1 MTNAAPHFPVRL
13 LNGSGWLLILSG
25 VAHFALFAVS
35 GGEWEGDTSLR
46 KPILFG
52 ISAGVTLLSIG
63 WLVPK
68 LRPRW
73 GDNKLLIAFAVAMTI
88 EVTLITLQQWRDV
101 PSHFNRSTPFDA
113 SILNLIEGLILFVTI
128 VIADLTW
135 RSIRYVDA
143 SEDMKLAIRGGM
155 VLLLLGCLLG
165 VGSAIYGTQQQSL
178 GKPPGI
184 FGEAGVMKFAHGMPL
199 HAIQFL
205 PAIAWMLSKFNV
217 SQSRRTGAVAWSL
230 CSLAVLTAFSC
241 VQSFSGR
248 ARFDLSTLSTSLLV
262 FAAACILIGP
272 VSTVYR
278 SFATK

>member
-1 MTNAAPHFPVRL
+1 MTNTAPHLPVRL

-73 GDNKLLIAFAVAMTI
+73 GDNKLWIAFAVAMTI
-88 EVTLITLQQWRDV
+88 EVTLITLQQWRGR
-101 PSHFNRSTPFDA
+101 PSHFNRSTPLDA
-113 SILNLIEGLILFVTI
+113 TILNIIEGLILFVTI

-135 RSIRYVDA
+135 RCVRFVEA
-143 SEDMKLAIRGGM
+143 SDDMKLAIRGGM

-205 PAIAWMLSKFNV
+205 PAIAWLLSKFNV
-217 SQSRRTGAVAWSL
+217 NETRRTEAVAWSL

-241 VQSFSGR
+241 VQTFSGR

-262 FAAACILIGP
+262 VAAACILIGL